1 METPKKE
8 APKIDVIASC
18 KETCK
23 KGLWDSNNKMDEDVF
38 EAIRTL
44 VIF

>member
-1 METPKKE
+1 MET
-8 APKIDVIASC
+8 PKIDVIASC

-23 KGLWDSNNKMDEDVF
+23 KGLYDSNNQMDEDVF